1 MFDGVAVKRLAAV
14 DASPA
19 TSNQHEITGS
29 ESLIRIL
36 GDRDRRR
43 IPGGND
49 GRFDAVYIWLGEE
62 GESLTEDGRLSWYD
76 SRRNKPRRAEWRL
89 YYQDNAVTEMMSPGD
104 SLFLARRSDD
114 RLMFIVTPPGSTS
127 ESQLLW
133 LFGLRPQIS
142 MAFEP
147 RVLDASDD
155 TEIGFAARFI
165 LEELGIDAEEPDAAR
180 LDTALEPLGL
190 RLPSAVDL
198 SILARRTTA
207 GVDPRADPDQALL
220 SWMQEE
226 DRLFRRFERRLVA
239 ARLTD
244 GFRDA
249 EQPTAGGFLGFSQ
262 GVQQLRRTR
271 TGAALRSHLA
281 ALFEAHELIFDAL
294 TSTGAGPAFLFPG
307 QSAAEDSTFPANRLI
322 GVEVGLAPSG
332 PEEQPAPGLH
342 RVSQWHVV
350 TLEPGLSISQ
360 TDDLRRRDRRLI
372 LPRPLHPTL
381 RMEQRAELMD
391 VDGFLSLARRRQEAD
406 RSSAARRRDDLSATR
421 ARSAPN
427 GGPS

>member
-1 MFDGVAVKRLAAV
+1 MRHGGLSSLFDGVAVKRLAAV
-14 DASPA
+14 DASPT

-29 ESLIRIL
+29 GALIRIL
-36 GDRDRRR
+36 GDRDHRQIR
-43 IPGGND
+43 GGRD
-49 GRFDAVYIWLGEE
+49 SRFDAVYVWLGEE

-133 LFGLRPQIS
+133 LFGLSPQIS
-142 MAFEP
+142 LAFEP
-147 RVLDASDD
+147 RILAPSDD

-165 LEELGIDAEEPDAAR
+165 LDELGIDAEEPDAAR
-180 LDTALEPLGL
+180 LDAALEPLGL
-190 RLPSAVDL
+190 SLPSAVDL
-198 SILARRTTA
+198 STLARRTTT
-207 GVDPRADPDQALL
+207 GVDPRTDPDQTLL

-249 EQPTAGGFLGFSQ
+249 EQSKADGFLGFSQ

-271 TGAALRSHLA
+271 TDAALRSHLS
-281 ALFEAHELIFDAL
+281 ALFQAHDLIFDNLA
-294 TSTGAGPAFLFPG
+294 STGNGPAFLFPG
-307 QSAAEDSTFPANRLI
+307 QSAAGDPTFPASRLT
-322 GVEVGLAPSG
+322 GLEVSLTPSWLDERPVRGL
-332 PEEQPAPGLH
+332 E
-342 RVSQWHVV
+342 RVSPWHVV
-350 TLEPGLSISQ
+350 TLEPGLSTSQ
-360 TDDLRRRDRRLI
+360 TDDLRRRDRRLV

-381 RMEQRAELMD
+381 RIEQRAELMD
-391 VDGFLSLARRRQEAD
+391 VGDFLSLARCRQEA
-406 RSSAARRRDDLSATR
+406 
-421 ARSAPN
+421 
-427 GGPS
+427 